1 MCKSRLFLCSLG
13 VLSLSLFGLPASAQT
28 PVRQTPAVEGEC
40 SVLKQDWV
48 TKGLFGLCVA
58 FCKAHGSAGASPG
71 RTRVLDNYNKLM
83 KVGIDPPMPCLQSP
97 VPSPVAQPC
106 PCWTAA
112 QAGAVDGVLSDNS
125 PASGWSTKSGMDVCA
140 ATSEFAFINES
151 SSDFMER
158 TFIRTANVPSQ
169 QDCQY
174 LSMIGGAVVANK
186 WLWVQKGELTQE
198 ELAACTADV
207 LERQAALGICP

>member
-1 MCKSRLFLCSLG
+1 M
-13 VLSLSLFGLPASAQT
+13 SLFGLPASAQT

-58 FCKAHGSAGASPG
+58 FCKAHGSAAASPG
-71 RTRVLDNYNKLM
+71 RARVLENYNKLRNNEL
-83 KVGIDPPMPCLQSP
+83 DPPMPCLQNP

-112 QAGAVDGVLSDNS
+112 QADAIDGVLSDGS
-125 PASGWSTKSGMDVCA
+125 PASGWSLKSGMDVCA
-140 ATSEFAFINES
+140 ATSEFSFINES
-151 SSDFMER
+151 SSNFMER

-174 LSMIGGAVVANK
+174 LSMVGGAVVANK
-186 WLWVQKGELTQE
+186 IVSIQDGLTPEQ
-198 ELAACTADV
+198 LAACTADV
-207 LERQAALGICP
+207 VKRQADLGICQ